1 MISDL
6 DELTP
11 ALEAARRGQI
21 EAWVHEFLLGVGR
34 NAPFSEGLKLQPR
47 FWLGPLEMP
56 LDALEICC
64 GPDPDLEY
72 VVDADGFERHVT
84 GMADS
89 LAEGWKPAPL
99 IASYDAG
106 KLSIRDGNHRYAALR
121 RSGVERYWVVV
132 WFNSPQEQRAYID
145 LKQDRQP

>member
-1 MISDL
+1 MN

-34 NAPFSEGLKLQPR
+34 NLPFSEGLKRQPR
-47 FWLGPLEMP
+47 FWLGPLEIP

-84 GMADS
+84 SMADS
-89 LAEGWKPAPL
+89 LAKGWKPAPL

-132 WFNSPQEQRAYID
+132 WFNSPEEQRSYMN

>member
-1 MISDL
+1 MNSSA

-11 ALEAARRGQI
+11 ALEAARSGQI
-21 EAWVHEFLLGVGR
+21 EGWVHQYLLGVGK

-64 GPDPDLEY
+64 GPDPALEF
-72 VVDADGFERHVT
+72 VVDAAGFERHVS
-84 GMADS
+84 GMVAS

-106 KLSIRDGNHRYAALR
+106 KLSIRDGNHRYEALR
-121 RSGVERYWVVV
+121 RSGMDRYWVVV
-132 WFNSPQEQRAYID
+132 WFNSPEEQQAYMD
-145 LKQDRQP
+145 LKQGRQP